1 MPAYPMVNAVV
12 RHGNLFA
19 VVMAGAAVALGVYFA
34 LVHASIVYALIG
46 VAAGGMLYVLLK
58 SYVELVTIIAD
69 MMLPK

>member
-1 MPAYPMVNAVV
+1 MSTYPMVHAVV

-19 VVMAGAAVALGVYFA
+19 VLVAAAAAAFGIYFAVAQASV
-34 LVHASIVYALIG
+34 VHALIG
-46 VAAGGMLYVLLK
+46 VAAGGVLYVLLK